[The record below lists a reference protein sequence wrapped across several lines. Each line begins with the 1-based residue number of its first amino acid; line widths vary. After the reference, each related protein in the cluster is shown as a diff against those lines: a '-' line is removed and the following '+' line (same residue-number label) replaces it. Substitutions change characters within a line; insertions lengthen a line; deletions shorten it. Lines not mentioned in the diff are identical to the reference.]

1 MARGRPDPWTWAP
14 SIMATNAQAPMFVR
28 VMGLPVRLS
37 LYVLLCLLLMTVDA
51 RFDVLHQVRAGLTAV
66 LHPLQ
71 NQLARPFRY
80 LQEAFE
86 FFRVHGEL
94 LREVHRLQAERREL
108 LLKLQDRELLQA
120 ENAHLRTLLDL
131 DAPPGYRAIAVEIV
145 QTLANPFARK
155 VVVNRGSRHG
165 VSPGWPV
172 VDAYGLVGQV
182 TRVYPFSSEV
192 SLITSPEQD
201 VPVQVLRNGL
211 RLLVSGEGQDRLLQ
225 VRFLDMHADLQTG
238 DILVTS
244 GLDGRYPAGI
254 PVARVLVT
262 EPPRHS
268 PFARA
273 LCLPLAGVGK
283 QRQLVIL
290 QRMPDGIQAPEA
302 RP

>member
-1 MARGRPDPWTWAP
+1 
-14 SIMATNAQAPMFVR
+14 MFVR
-28 VMGLPVRLS
+28 VMGLPLRLS
-37 LYVLLCLLLMTVDA
+37 LYVLLCLVLMTVDA
-51 RFDVLHQVRAGLTAV
+51 RYDLLHQVRAGLTAV

-80 LQEAFE
+80 LQEAFD
-86 FFRVHGEL
+86 FFRIHGEL
-94 LREVHRLQAERREL
+94 LRDVHRLQAERREL
-108 LLKLQDRELLQA
+108 LLLLQDRELLQA
-120 ENAHLRTLLDL
+120 ENLHLRALLDL
-131 DAPPGYRAIAVEIV
+131 DTPPGYRAIAVELIQV
-145 QTLANPFARK
+145 LPNPFARK
-155 VVVNRGSRHG
+155 VVVNRGSRQG
-165 VSPGWPV
+165 VAPGWPV
-172 VDAYGLVGQV
+172 VDALGLVGQV
-182 TRVYPFSSEV
+182 TRVYPNSSEV

-211 RLLVSGEGQDRLLQ
+211 RLLVSGEGQDRLLE

-254 PVARVLVT
+254 PVARVLAT

-273 LCLPLAGVGK
+273 LCAPLAGVGK

-290 QRMPDGIQAPEA
+290 QRMPEGVQPPAG

>member
-1 MARGRPDPWTWAP
+1 MAL
-14 SIMATNAQAPMFVR
+14 SAQAPMFVR
-28 VMGLPVRLS
+28 VMGLPLRLS
-37 LYVLLCLLLMTVDA
+37 LYVLLCLVLMTVDA
-51 RFDVLHQVRAGLTAV
+51 RYDVLRQVRAGLTAV

-71 NQLARPFRY
+71 TQLARPFHY
-80 LQEAFE
+80 LEEAFA

-94 LREVHRLQAERREL
+94 LREVQRLEAERREL

-120 ENAHLRTLLDL
+120 ENSHLRALLDL
-131 DAPPGYRAIAVEIV
+131 DTPPGYHAIAVEII
-145 QTLANPFARK
+145 QALSNPFARK
-155 VVVNRGSRHG
+155 VVVNRGSLQG
-165 VSPGWPV
+165 VAPGWPV
-172 VDAYGLVGQV
+172 VDALGLVGQV
-182 TRVYPFSSEV
+182 TRVYPNSSEV

-211 RLLVSGEGQDRLLQ
+211 RLLVSGEGQDQLLK
-225 VRFLDMHADLQTG
+225 VRFLDMHADLKTG

-254 PVARVLVT
+254 PVARVLAT

-273 LCLPLAGVGK
+273 LCAPLAGVDK
-283 QRQLVIL
+283 QRQLIIL
-290 QRMPDGIQAPEA
+290 QRMPGGVQPRAG